1 MDWCMSFVVFERK
14 NGKFS
19 VLQPCFG
26 MPGGVDL
33 LMSYFISVLFVLFVD
48 VLNYWLSAFE
58 GKVEPGGV
66 TALQRYN

>member
-1 MDWCMSFVVFERK
+1 MSFVVFERK
-14 NGKFS
+14 NGNFS

-33 LMSYFISVLFVLFVD
+33 VMLYFISVLFVLFVD

-58 GKVEPGGV
+58 GKMEPGGV